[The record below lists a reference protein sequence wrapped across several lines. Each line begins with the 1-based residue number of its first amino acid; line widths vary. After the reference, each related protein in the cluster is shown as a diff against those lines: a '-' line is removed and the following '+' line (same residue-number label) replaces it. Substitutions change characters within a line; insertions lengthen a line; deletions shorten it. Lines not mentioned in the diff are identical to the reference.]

1 MREMSDAEGVSEG
14 ARDDLNH
21 AGAVVDQAIGYM
33 LKQDL
38 SGVAIASA
46 LLGGAMSMLTRSLD
60 AESVLRILDQ
70 AATSVRAGEFD
81 APDAG

>member
-46 LLGGAMSMLTRSLD
+46 LLEPLVPTTTEIVYSPAYGNKSGASM
-60 AESVLRILDQ
+60 
-70 AATSVRAGEFD
+70 ATCV
-81 APDAG
+81 